1 MEQDVSVFSDMMQLN
16 YMGTVHVLKA
26 ALPRLVQ
33 RGEGRV
39 VLVAS
44 VMAVIGA
51 HSALPWQDRGSL
63 TGTSSAGSTA
73 HVADVNVLLQAS
85 QGTPRTHRQS
95 GLCAGCATASETRS
109 ARQLRSVMPAL

>member
-26 ALPRLVQ
+26 ALPGLVQ
-33 RGEGRV
+33 RGEGHV

-51 HSALPWQDRGSL
+51 HSALQWQDRGSL
-63 TGTSSAGSTA
+63 VGT
-73 HVADVNVLLQAS
+73 
-85 QGTPRTHRQS
+85 
-95 GLCAGCATASETRS
+95 
-109 ARQLRSVMPAL
+109 